1 LRKTFSVLFVCTG
14 NTCRSP
20 MAEAILK
27 AELAGEQA
35 AGDLAAVRVSSAGL
49 DASPR
54 EVVSGEA
61 VGAIKR
67 LGLEMERRGARR
79 LTGETLRR
87 ADLVLT
93 MTHSQKERIGERW
106 PDTLEKTFVLSEF
119 SGSGR
124 GGIQDPI
131 GGSERVYS
139 GCARQL
145 AAEVKKLV
153 PCLRS
158 RLKQRRISR

>member
-1 LRKTFSVLFVCTG
+1 
-14 NTCRSP
+14 

-27 AELAGEQA
+27 AELAGGEA
-35 AGDLAAVRVSSAGL
+35 AGDLAMVRVSSAGL
-49 DASPR
+49 DAGPR
-54 EVVSGEA
+54 EAVSGEA
-61 VGAIKR
+61 AHAIKR
-67 LGLEMERRGARR
+67 LGLKMERRGAHR
-79 LTGETLRR
+79 LTGDELRR

-106 PDTLEKTFVLSEF
+106 PDTLERTFVLSEF

-145 AAEVKKLV
+145 ATEIKKLV
-153 PCLRS
+153 PRLRR
-158 RLKQRRISR
+158 RLKQRRVSG